1 MISPQRALV
10 PVVRVF
16 SRARQT
22 VALFAS
28 RLPSPVQ
35 QRAAS
40 ALQTLAARWP
50 RLAGLL
56 GIPSA
61 SSSASAVGSMVAPT
75 DDIGTVPPST
85 RTSSAAH
92 LADLRGAADYRDRVR
107 AARALASIVDE
118 ETTGALALAL
128 KDASVEVAVE
138 AAEALGSHRVESA
151 VAALRAAVDN
161 RDGYYSPLTRAA
173 SVRALGTLLPADQAM
188 TIAAAVADVD
198 STVSLAAIAA
208 LADRDEFASTH
219 ALKAVLEDRAG
230 FYLPATRQAAARGL
244 LRLQRLDKDT
254 CRALLENEFDATV
267 REVLVALQ
275 ASETDAPS

>member
-1 MISPQRALV
+1 MI
-10 PVVRVF
+10 
-16 SRARQT
+16 
-22 VALFAS
+22 
-28 RLPSPVQ
+28 
-35 QRAAS
+35 
-40 ALQTLAARWP
+40 
-50 RLAGLL
+50 
-56 GIPSA
+56 
-61 SSSASAVGSMVAPT
+61 API
-75 DDIGTVPPST
+75 DDIGTPPRST
-85 RTSSAAH
+85 RTSPAAH
-92 LADLRGAADYRDRVR
+92 LADLRGAPDYRDRVR
-107 AARALASIVDE
+107 AARALSSIVDE

-138 AAEALGSHRVESA
+138 VAEALGSHRVESA
-151 VAALRAAVDN
+151 IAALRAAVDN
-161 RDGYYSPLTRAA
+161 RDAYYSALTRAA

-208 LADRDEFASTH
+208 LADRDEPASTH

-244 LRLQRLDKDT
+244 LRLRRLDEST

-275 ASETDAPS
+275 ASAMNAPS

>member
-1 MISPQRALV
+1 MISPQRALF
-10 PVVRVF
+10 PVVRVLTG
-16 SRARQT
+16 ARQT
-22 VALFAS
+22 LALLVS

-56 GIPSA
+56 GVSA
-61 SSSASAVGSMVAPT
+61 APAGAPPTGSRITATNDGNGAST
-75 DDIGTVPPST
+75 ST
-85 RTSSAAH
+85 RTRAMS
-92 LADLRGAADYRDRVR
+92 LADLRSASDYRDRVR
-107 AARALASIVDE
+107 AAHALASVVDE

-128 KDASVEVAVE
+128 RDTSAEVAIE

-151 VAALRAAVDN
+151 ISALRAALDN
-161 RDGYYSPLTRAA
+161 RDGYYSPMTRAT

-188 TIAAAVADVD
+188 TLAAAVADVD

-208 LADRDEFASTH
+208 LADRDEAASTH

-244 LRLQRLDKDT
+244 LRLRRLDEDT
-254 CRALLENEFDATV
+254 CRGLLESEFDATV
-267 REVLVALQ
+267 REILVALQ
-275 ASETDAPS
+275 AGATTAPS